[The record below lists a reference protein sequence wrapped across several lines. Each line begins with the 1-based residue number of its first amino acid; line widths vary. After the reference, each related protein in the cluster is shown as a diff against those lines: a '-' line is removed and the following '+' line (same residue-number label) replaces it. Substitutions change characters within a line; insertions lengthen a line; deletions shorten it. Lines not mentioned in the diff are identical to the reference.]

1 MITFLTIL
9 IFIILGTAMYVI
21 LNLLKK
27 LERLESILEN
37 NTEKYVN
44 IYNSLKEID
53 LRGSFESDD
62 EVGSTFKDIKTLIEK
77 NIDHLNGN

>member
-1 MITFLTIL
+1 M
-9 IFIILGTAMYVI
+9 
-21 LNLLKK
+21 
-27 LERLESILEN
+27 
-37 NTEKYVN
+37 N